1 MTQKRLCAC
10 RPMSGRGRGRG
21 VCVGVCVGVVSPFAL
36 PSHVRGVLLCRH
48 RVDVDSGRALPV
60 VADGLGRTLANG
72 GCRQRARFAQLCGR
86 NATGVHTQR
95 DRPLD
100 HRPLPAGRVGWFLA
114 RWQARWASDV
124 FGNGTCESSDSCGSA
139 RAIRFAHAVE
149 PGRNRGLTPAC
160 RKCGCP
166 SRSRTEQAA
175 VSRANKPA
183 SGCRSTSR

>member
-100 HRPLPAGRVGWFLA
+100 HRPLPARA
-114 RWQARWASDV
+114 RWLVSCALAGSLGFGRLRQRDLRIERLMRLRPRHPVRAR
-124 FGNGTCESSDSCGSA
+124 C
-139 RAIRFAHAVE
+139 
-149 PGRNRGLTPAC
+149 
-160 RKCGCP
+160 
-166 SRSRTEQAA
+166 
-175 VSRANKPA
+175 
-183 SGCRSTSR
+183 